1 MVVYPHLSHGLIPG
15 DGVKPPGLIPRPHW
29 RRERGWAV
37 ATRFSHGGG
46 PSSHTLCGES
56 RVGLDAPGW
65 MIQCFRKN
73 VPTYIAMET
82 NANEVVAALGL
93 NSPELRCPT
102 CAQRGGEMGRITDRP
117 D

>member
-1 MVVYPHLSHGLIPG
+1 
-15 DGVKPPGLIPRPHW
+15 
-29 RRERGWAV
+29 
-37 ATRFSHGGG
+37 
-46 PSSHTLCGES
+46 
-56 RVGLDAPGW
+56 